1 MKSIASNA
9 YSTRSSEWIGDMTVW
24 LRENG
29 EDNHDQML
37 RLRRQLRAAREREL
51 TPRQRQ
57 FLTRYFDEGLSMR
70 EIAEAAGVDPSTVS
84 RTLSRAKARLHRAL
98 QYAL

>member
-1 MKSIASNA
+1 MKSTASDGF
-9 YSTRSSEWIGDMTVW
+9 STRSNEWVGDMTVW

-29 EDNHDQML
+29 GDNGDRL
-37 RLRRQLRAAREREL
+37 ARLRRQLHLARQREL

-57 FLTRYFDEGLSMR
+57 FLEGYFDDGLTMR
-70 EIAEAAGVDPSTVS
+70 EIAEEAGVDPSTVS
-84 RTLSRAKARLHRAL
+84 RTLHRAKERLRRAL

>member
-1 MKSIASNA
+1 MKSTASEGF
-9 YSTRSSEWIGDMTVW
+9 STRSSEWVGDMTVW

-29 EDNHDQML
+29 GDNGDRL
-37 RLRRQLRAAREREL
+37 ARLRRQLHLARQREL

-57 FLTRYFDEGLSMR
+57 FLERYFDDGLTMR
-70 EIAEAAGVDPSTVS
+70 EIAEEAGVDPSTVS
-84 RTLSRAKARLHRAL
+84 RTLHRAKERLRRAL